1 MSVTDEHPVAAL
13 FAEVVGQGPAVSALQ
28 SAARHPVHAYL
39 FLGTE
44 GSGTRPAAR
53 AFAAALLCPAG
64 GCGACDTCRR
74 ALAGTHP
81 DLVVVERTGAALG
94 IDDARRLAL
103 LAQRRPF
110 EADRQVLVV
119 TDVHLAV
126 RSAPALLKTVEEPP
140 PGTVFV
146 LLCESVPPELV
157 TIASRCVEVRFPP
170 IAPGVVEAWL
180 LARGVDPDRAAV
192 LAEGSSGDLDRARLL
207 AEDEGFVARHDL
219 WRSVPGR
226 LSGEGSVVAALA
238 RDLLAAAEAAVG
250 PLREQHAEALAGLA
264 AEAESLGE
272 RTNPGRRD
280 LLERQHREER
290 RWRTDEIRAG
300 LGVLARAYRDRLAHL
315 VATGA
320 GGKEI
325 ERCRAACDA
334 VSRAAASLE
343 RNPNESLMLES
354 LLVRLSRAPQGQA

>member
-1 MSVTDEHPVAAL
+1 MNESDLLPATSLFAGVVGQDPAVAAL
-13 FAEVVGQGPAVSALQ
+13 RA
-28 SAARHPVHAYL
+28 AARHPVHAFL
-39 FLGTE
+39 FLGTA
-44 GSGTRPAAR
+44 GSGIRPAAR

-64 GCGACDTCRR
+64 GCGHCDTCRR

-110 EADRQVLVV
+110 EAERQVLVV
-119 TDVHLAV
+119 TDAHLAV

-146 LLCESVPPELV
+146 LLSETVPPELV

-170 IAPGVVEAWL
+170 IAASVVEGWL
-180 LARGVDPDRAAV
+180 TARGVDRERAEV
-192 LAEGSSGDLDRARLL
+192 VAEGSGGDLDRARLL
-207 AEDEGFVARHDL
+207 AEDDGFMTRHEL

-226 LSGEGSVVAALA
+226 LTGEGAVAASLA
-238 RDLLAAAEAAVG
+238 RDLLTAAEAAVA
-250 PLREQHAEALAGLA
+250 PLREQHAEELAMLA
-264 AEAESLGE
+264 VESESLGE
-272 RTNPGRRD
+272 RAIPGRRD
-280 LLERQHREER
+280 IVERQHREER

-300 LGVLARAYRDRLAHL
+300 LGTLARAYRDRLSHAL
-315 VATGA
+315 TA
-320 GGKEI
+320 GQADEEI
-325 ERCRAACDA
+325 ERCRRANDA
-334 VSRAAASLE
+334 ITQAAASLE

-354 LLVRLSRAPQGQA
+354 LLVQLSRASEAGT